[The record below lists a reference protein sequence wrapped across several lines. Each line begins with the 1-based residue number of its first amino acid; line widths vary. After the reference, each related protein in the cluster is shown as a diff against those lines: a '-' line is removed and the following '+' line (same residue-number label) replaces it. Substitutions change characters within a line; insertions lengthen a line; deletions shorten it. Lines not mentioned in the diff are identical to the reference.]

1 MSTTEERW
9 GPYPLILVGAVL
21 AVAYAA
27 LVAPYWG
34 AFALGAVIALGAVV
48 RLAGGGRLAVR
59 KKATDVVTLGGL
71 GLALMAGA
79 LVLQYSD
86 LMPF

>member
-1 MSTTEERW
+1 MSTIEERW

-27 LVAPYWG
+27 LVDPYWG
-34 AFALGAVIALGAVV
+34 GFALGAVIALGAVV

-59 KKATDVVTLGGL
+59 KKATDVVTLGVL

-79 LVLQYSD
+79 LVLEYSE